1 MVKKFYGKWIVIGC
15 FLLAAFPVALVNKTV
30 TFYMAPVCAEY
41 GFSIA
46 AFSLV
51 YSLAA
56 LGAAVGAVAI
66 GSLISKGNIKLIMAG
81 GALISGLSF
90 FLVSLSTQ
98 LWQFYVLFPILDL
111 GLAAISSVPLS
122 FLVGNW
128 YIDKR
133 GTMTAIVFVGIGL
146 GGVILSPTLEYI
158 INNYGWQM
166 AAQISAALILL
177 VSIPISLLII
187 KKDPAS
193 IGQEPYLDSGNKK
206 KVDEGEEKQ
215 EDKSFQGVSK
225 STAIKS
231 PTFYILAFSLICLGI
246 AVGGIMVH
254 IPNYMTTLGVS
265 YGIIMAVLSVAAMIG
280 TLLSGVLFDKVG
292 AVMGMLF
299 TTILLLVGCVC
310 LMLVSKTPALA
321 YIMAVAVGFSVCI
334 ANTGPPLLTSTMYG
348 MKDYSKLFGIQY
360 AMFLLGCIIG
370 PIVSGIMVTKLESYT
385 LVWVFMAIATLV
397 MYVTVFAAIMG
408 AKRLQ
413 KQEALKSPQGAFSFA
428 AEAEA

>member
-1 MVKKFYGKWIVIGC
+1 MGRKFYGKWIVIGC

-51 YSLAA
+51 YALAA

-66 GSLISKGNIKLIMAG
+66 GSLISKGNIKFIMAG
-81 GALISGLSF
+81 GALISGVSF

-98 LWQFYVLFPILDL
+98 LWHFYVLFPILDL

-122 FLVGNW
+122 YLVGNW

-133 GTMTAIVFVGIGL
+133 GTMTAIVFVGIGM

-158 INNYGWQM
+158 ITNYSWQV

-187 KKDPAS
+187 KKDPAA
-193 IGQEPYLDSGNKK
+193 IGQQPYVELNKK
-206 KVDEGEEKQ
+206 KDSDKGVEELQDTGFK
-215 EDKSFQGVSK
+215 GVSK
-225 STAIKS
+225 SVAIKS

-254 IPNYMTTLGVS
+254 IPNFMTTLGIS
-265 YGIIMAVLSVAAMIG
+265 YGIIMAVLSVAAMFG

-292 AVMGMLF
+292 AIVGMLF
-299 TTILLLVGCVC
+299 TTILLLTGCVS
-310 LMLVSKTPALA
+310 LMLVSNTPALA
-321 YIMAVAVGFSVCI
+321 YVMAIAVGFSVCI
-334 ANTGPPLLTSTMYG
+334 ANTGPPLLTSAMYG

-360 AMFLLGCIIG
+360 AMFLIGCIIG
-370 PIVSGIMVTKLESYT
+370 PIVSGVMVTKLESYT
-385 LVWVFMAIATLV
+385 LVWVFMAIVTVV
-397 MYVTVFAAIMG
+397 MFVTVFAAIMG
-408 AKRLQ
+408 GKRLY
-413 KQEALKSPQGAFSFA
+413 KQEALKAS
-428 AEAEA
+428 